1 MKKAKE
7 NDLENNIQQVFSAFP
22 EVKGPD
28 LILGAVSFA
37 DEVYPDIPCKL
48 PLKTLTRHGLIA
60 GATGTGKTKSIQA
73 MVEQLALQGV
83 SSVVMDMKGDVS
95 GLGAPGE
102 KSEVLMDRAQS
113 LGLSFEPKA
122 IDCEYFVLG
131 KDIVGIPLRSPVIDF
146 GSVLTSRMLD
156 LNETQAGVMAI
167 VFSFAQDEKIP
178 LNTLDDLRSLMQF
191 LQSDEGQAKIQSNYG
206 TVASSSVATIMRKL
220 LELDAQGASDF
231 FGLPAFDVLDFL
243 AKPGSNEGQVSVIR
257 LMDMQEKPLLFSTVM
272 LKLLN
277 DVYRKFPEI
286 GDVEKPKLVFFID
299 EAHLIFKHASKALM
313 SLLETIVK
321 LIRSKGIGLVFCTQS
336 PDDIPE
342 AILGQLGL
350 KVQHALRAFTAKDR
364 QAIKLVAQNFPESQY
379 YDVANM
385 LTTLA
390 IGEAF
395 VSALNAD
402 GQPLPLVTIKVR
414 PPESRMGVMSDS
426 EIKSCLRS
434 SDLGSKY
441 DGKIDTES
449 AKEAI
454 ERKWPKLY
462 ETSVG
467 GSPKSSGKEEAGLID
482 SLSKNTLFR
491 QIVRDLFR
499 KIINSLFKKS
509 GR

>member
-7 NDLENNIQQVFSAFP
+7 KSVQQDFVAFS
-22 EVKGPD
+22 EVQSPC
-28 LILGAVSFA
+28 LVLGAVSLE
-37 DEVYPDIPCKL
+37 DVVYSEIPCKL
-48 PLKTLTRHGLIA
+48 PLKALTRHGLIA

-83 SSVVMDMKGDVS
+83 SAVVMDMKGDVS

-102 KSEVLMDRAQS
+102 KTKVLVDRAKV
-113 LGLSFEPKA
+113 LGLAFEPKA
-122 IDCEYFVLG
+122 MDCEYYVLG
-131 KDIVGIPLRSPVIDF
+131 KDILGIPLRSPVCDF
-146 GSVLTSRMLD
+146 GAVLTSRMLD
-156 LNETQAGVMAI
+156 LNETQTGVMAI
-167 VFSFAQDEKIP
+167 VFSFAQDENIP
-178 LNTLDDLRSLMQF
+178 LNTLDDLRTLMQF
-191 LQSDEGQAKIQSNYG
+191 LQSEEGQAKIQSKYG
-206 TVASSSVATIMRKL
+206 TVASSTVATIMRKL
-220 LELDAQGASDF
+220 LELDAQGASEF
-231 FGLPAFDVLDFL
+231 FGLPAFDVFDFL
-243 AKPGSNEGQVSVIR
+243 ASPDSSEGRVSVVR
-257 LMDMQEKPLLFSTVM
+257 LMDLQEKPLLFSTVM

-336 PDDIPE
+336 PNDIPE

-364 QAIKLVAQNFPESQY
+364 QAIKLVAQNFPESKY

-395 VSALNAD
+395 VSALDAE
-402 GQPLPLVTIKVR
+402 GQPLPLVTVKVR

-426 EIKSCLRS
+426 EIKSCLRHS
-434 SDLGSKY
+434 ECEAKY
-441 DGKIDTES
+441 ADKLDAET
-449 AKEAI
+449 AKDAI

-462 ETSVG
+462 DVVAESNA
-467 GSPKSSGKEEAGLID
+467 KYRQKEEPGLID

-509 GR
+509 R